1 MLFAA
6 ILVTIASMLAA
17 FGGTAA
23 LAGKNPPGNNG
34 TIKVNDKDFPG
45 GQRNEPH
52 VGCVFQINF
61 YGYDEGDLNAT
72 YAFDL
77 QAPTKGDIIRSG
89 STFIGEDPAGG
100 GTDHDAKV
108 VVDLTQPI
116 ADSGVAAQPQQGW
129 HVKLTIHAEGSQGAD
144 VKHKVFWVECALPGG
159 STPPPGGPPPGG
171 STPPPSVLPTTVHKK
186 PQVLAKQLARTGSGQ
201 LGTISVAGI
210 GFLAIG
216 FFLIW
221 FGREKAEQL
230 ALAAVTVR
238 PGNLGWRKRNAVPRQ
253 RARTDVPP
261 RGPP

>member
-1 MLFAA
+1 MLLAFV
-6 ILVTIASMLAA
+6 LVTIASMLAA
-17 FGGTAA
+17 FSGTAA

-72 YAFDL
+72 YSFDL
-77 QAPTKGDIIRSG
+77 QAPTKGGNLSSG

-108 VVDLTQPI
+108 VVDLTQAI
-116 ADSGVAAQPQQGW
+116 KDSGVAAQPQQGW

-144 VKHKVFWVECALPGG
+144 VKHKVFWIECALPGG
-159 STPPPGGPPPGG
+159 TTPPPPPPPGG
-171 STPPPSVLPTTVHKK
+171 TPPSVLPRIVHKK

-201 LGTISVAGI
+201 VGVISVAGI
-210 GFLAIG
+210 GFLAVG
-216 FFLIW
+216 LFLIW
-221 FGREKAEQL
+221 FGREKIEQL
-230 ALAAVTVR
+230 AIAVTTTR
-238 PGNLGWRKRNAVPRQ
+238 PGRFPWRKTSKAPWR
-253 RARTDVPP
+253 RARWFVPP